1 MLKTKDLIVISDIHL
16 AAERDRGLFRAD
28 TDLANFLKWILDE
41 TQDSVLVLNGDI
53 FDFLVNENGSETVSL
68 GDAREKIEK
77 IIENHPEVFDSL
89 ANLANSPRHQLF
101 ILSGNHD
108 PEVAL
113 PIVQSTIENSLRR
126 ENFTPNVR
134 WVTIGNALLI
144 QVGESRILIEHGDL
158 FDDWNRIDNK
168 ELHSSI
174 VHNTRNLEFDGYKP
188 PTGSYLVGH
197 LTPLRKK
204 YPWIDSFKPLSVNTF
219 PLIWAFAKQELSDPR
234 QLRVFGDVLHDG
246 IRVGST
252 WLFRQI
258 KEFIGK
264 GTLLADEDSA
274 AYAAWRD
281 SEINEPKT
289 LSDKDII
296 ELTRRLKKVSA
307 QDTTFDVEAPEIN
320 SFKMR
325 YLKAYSNKKNLS
337 AVIHGHTHSAKNYAI
352 ENGELLYLNSGT
364 WGRLLQLPKE
374 QDSDNVWKAFLAD
387 LEAGV
392 DDSFNRLTFVRI
404 TQDTKIKASLNE
416 WKQGRIEELA
426 VSYLDPT
433 SKTWKK
439 DE

>member
-1 MLKTKDLIVISDIHL
+1 MLRTKDLIVISDIHL

-28 TDLANFLKWILDE
+28 TDLANFLKWIFDE

-53 FDFLVNENGSETVSL
+53 FDFLVNENGSETVAL
-68 GDAREKIEK
+68 TNAKEKIEK
-77 IIENHPEVFDSL
+77 IIENHLEVFDSL
-89 ANLANSPRHQLF
+89 AKLANSPRHQLF

-113 PIVQSTIENSLRR
+113 PIVQSTIENSLQR

-134 WVTIGNALLI
+134 WVTLGNALLI

-168 ELHSSI
+168 ELHNSI
-174 VHNTRNLEFDGYKP
+174 VHNSRNLEFDDYKP
-188 PTGSYLVGH
+188 PTGSYLVEH

-219 PLIWAFAKQELSDPR
+219 PLIWAFAKQELSDSR
-234 QLRVFGDVLHDG
+234 QLRAFGDVLHDG
-246 IRVGST
+246 ISVGST
-252 WLFRQI
+252 WLTRQI
-258 KEFIGK
+258 KEFIGESP
-264 GTLLADEDSA
+264 LLADEDSA
-274 AYAAWRD
+274 GFSAWRER
-281 SEINEPKT
+281 EIREPKT
-289 LSDKDII
+289 LSEKDII
-296 ELTRRLKKVSA
+296 ELISRLKKVSA
-307 QDTTFDVEAPEIN
+307 QDTTFDTEALETN

-325 YLKAYSNKKNLS
+325 YLKAYSKKKNLS

-364 WGRLLQLPKE
+364 WGRLLRLPKE
-374 QDSDNVWKAFLAD
+374 QESDNVWKAFLSG

-392 DDSFNRLTFVRI
+392 DDSFNCLTFVRI
-404 TQDTKIKASLNE
+404 TDGINVKASLNE

-426 VSYLDPT
+426 VSYLDPS

-439 DE
+439 DN